1 MLRLCEDYWMVHKK
15 IVLLVKLECVNE
27 LIKVSFVA
35 S

>member
-1 MLRLCEDYWMVHKK
+1 VKITRWFAK
-15 IVLLVKLECVNE
+15 IVLLIDAECVNE